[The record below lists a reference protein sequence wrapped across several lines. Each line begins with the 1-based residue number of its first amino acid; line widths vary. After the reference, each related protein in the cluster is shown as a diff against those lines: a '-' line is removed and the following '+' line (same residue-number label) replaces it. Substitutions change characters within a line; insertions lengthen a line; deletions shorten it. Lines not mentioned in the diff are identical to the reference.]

1 MKAQQTAILYV
12 RVSSQKQ
19 AAEGLSLEAQE
30 RQLTAAAEAAGY
42 SVRVFREE
50 GRSGKSIKARPQ
62 LRAALAELEAG
73 TAHALFVSRLDRL
86 ARSVSDLLSIIDLS
100 QKQSWRLAL
109 MDMGLDTATPHGRLV
124 VSMLASVAEFE
135 RGLIAER
142 AKDTHAERRARGEVW
157 GVTKGSKPLVS
168 PELRKRILSE
178 KAQGK
183 SLLSIANALNAEGV
197 PTVRGGKWHASTI
210 KHLLEAPSS
219 QQLSA
224 A

>member
-1 MKAQQTAILYV
+1 METQQTAILYI

-42 SVRVFREE
+42 SVKVFREE
-50 GRSGKSIKARPQ
+50 GRSGKSVKSRPQ
-62 LRAALAELEAG
+62 LKAALAELAAG
-73 TAHALFVSRLDRL
+73 TAQALFVSRLDRL
-86 ARSVSDLLSIIDLS
+86 ARSVSDLLSIVDLAE
-100 QKQSWRLAL
+100 KQGWRLAL

-142 AKDTHAERRARGEVW
+142 AKDTHQERRARGEVW
-157 GVTKGSKPLVS
+157 GVTKGSKPLISV
-168 PELRKRILSE
+168 ELRQRILEE

-183 SLLSIANALNAEGV
+183 SLLAIANSLNAEGV
-197 PTVRGGKWHASTI
+197 PTARGGKWYASTI
-210 KHLLEAPSS
+210 KHLISAPAS
-219 QQLSA
+219 QQLLA

>member
-1 MKAQQTAILYV
+1 MTQTKTAILYV

-42 SVRVFREE
+42 SVKVFKEE
-50 GRSGKSIKARPQ
+50 GRSGKTIKARPA
-62 LRAALAELEAG
+62 LKAALEELSSG

-86 ARSVSDLLSIIDLS
+86 ARSVSDLLSIVDLAE
-100 QKQSWRLAL
+100 KEGWRLAL

-142 AKDTHAERRARGEVW
+142 AKDTHLERKARGEIW

-168 PELRKRILSE
+168 QELRQRILLE
-178 KAQGK
+178 KSQGK
-183 SLLSIANALNAEGV
+183 SLLSIANTLNAEKV
-197 PTVRGGKWHASTI
+197 PTAKGGKWHASTI
-210 KHLLEAPSS
+210 KHLLTAPASKQLEA
-219 QQLSA
+219 A
-224 A
+224 